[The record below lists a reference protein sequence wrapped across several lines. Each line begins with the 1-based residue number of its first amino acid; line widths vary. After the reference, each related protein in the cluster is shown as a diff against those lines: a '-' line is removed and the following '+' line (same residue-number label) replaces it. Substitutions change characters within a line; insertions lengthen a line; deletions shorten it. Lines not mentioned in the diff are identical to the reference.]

1 MKQHIGFTVGSDFA
15 KGDIIK
21 CVNDC
26 NFAIIGSID
35 ANGWPVLKMLNN
47 NPELTPG
54 MSLPIKC
61 RCGADAIMAGETAK
75 QVDPEPEDAPKKRR
89 GRPRKGEI
97 AQQSVTPSEG

>member
-1 MKQHIGFTVGSDFA
+1 MKQHLGFTVGSEFA

-61 RCGADAIMAGETAK
+61 RCGADAIMAGESMNENTNPAGS
-75 QVDPEPEDAPKKRR
+75 VEDGEKPKRTRR
-89 GRPRKGEI
+89 RK
-97 AQQSVTPSEG
+97 AQDGAA